1 MCKFI
6 TLDGSKYFSTRII
19 SYDSKFVYCYTPAA
33 YLIDPG
39 MLTNGGIVNV
49 RISSN
54 NRDYSDELY
63 TFKYDPIANIESL
76 SPLWVI
82 KDSN

>member
-1 MCKFI
+1 
-6 TLDGSKYFSTRII
+6 
-19 SYDSKFVYCYTPAA
+19 
-33 YLIDPG
+33 